1 MNMTIVSLPASS
13 TGGPRTPR
21 GRSTAF
27 TLIELLVVIAIIAIL
42 AAMLLPALA
51 KAKERAK
58 AIQCVNNAKQMGLAT
73 MLYAGDNNECYPY
86 GINSKNDANWADPS
100 AWYIQLLP
108 YLGSS
113 TNQGGSKV
121 YACPSDTEGGQQTY
135 PLPPGYIRFQ
145 MSYRAWPICSGPTTA
160 GQKCAP
166 HDLRPRPSSMLM
178 ITEKEW
184 NSPSYQ
190 TTSDELKSWLDNW
203 NGGSGK
209 TYSNSG
215 FERHNKV
222 LPILSAAD
230 GHSSRFKVP
239 APGGATPT
247 YYPDLGDTRSVTS
260 SLWTSPAPKYY
271 MREVETPAG
280 F

>member
-1 MNMTIVSLPASS
+1 M
-13 TGGPRTPR
+13 PRR
-21 GRSTAF
+21 RRAAF

-51 KAKERAK
+51 QAKERAK

-86 GINSKNDANWADPS
+86 GINSKNNASWADPS

-113 TNQGGSKV
+113 TNSGGSKV
-121 YACPSDTEGGQQTY
+121 YACPSDREGAQQTY
-135 PLPPGYIRFQ
+135 PLAPGYVRFQ
-145 MSYRAWPICSGPTTA
+145 ISYRASAYMFRPNDGSIKTALRTTVVPA
-160 GQKCAP
+160 
-166 HDLRPRPSSMLM
+166 PSSTLM

-190 TTSDELKSWLDNW
+190 TTSDELKAWLDNW
-203 NGGSGK
+203 NAGSGK

-222 LPILSAAD
+222 LPILTAAD

-260 SLWTSPAPKYY
+260 TLWTSPAPKYY
-271 MREVETPAG
+271 MRELETPAG

>member
-1 MNMTIVSLPASS
+1 MNTTIASPPDS
-13 TGGPRTPR
+13 SPGRASVPRR
-21 GRSTAF
+21 RNAAF

-51 KAKERAK
+51 KAKEKAK
-58 AIQCVNNAKQMGLAT
+58 AIQCLNNAKQLGLAT
-73 MLYAGDNNECYPY
+73 AIYTGENGEAYPY
-86 GINSKNDANWADPS
+86 GINSKNDMNWADPS
-100 AWYIQLLP
+100 AWFIQLLP

-121 YACPSDTEGGQQTY
+121 YACPSDTDGAQQSY
-135 PLPPGYIRFQ
+135 PIPNSMRFQ
-145 MSYRAWPICSGPTTA
+145 ESYRANAYMFRPNTSFKTPLRTTA
-160 GQKCAP
+160 VPAP
-166 HDLRPRPSSMLM
+166 SYMLM

-190 TTSDELKSWLDNW
+190 TTSVELKSWLDGW
-203 NGGSGK
+203 NTGPKS
-209 TYSNSG
+209 YNNSG
-215 FERHNKV
+215 FERHNKIV
-222 LPILSAAD
+222 PILSAAD

-247 YYPDLGDTRSVTS
+247 YYPDLGDTRSVS
-260 SLWTSPAPKYY
+260 STLWTSPAPKYY
-271 MREVETPAG
+271 MREVETSAG